1 MCVIFTAWR
10 AHPEVTLFIAAN
22 RDEYYA
28 RPTAP
33 AHWWSDTEPAIL
45 AGRDLEAGGTWLGLT
60 RSGRFAALTNYR
72 DPTRVPKQ
80 GPSRGSIVPALLES
94 DAPVAVW
101 LERLA
106 AIGPEHNPFSVIFS
120 DRLHLGIYESAV
132 GTGRVLAPGIYGLS
146 NHLLNTPWPKVEA
159 LKGGMLTRRG
169 DFADKATA
177 LALLRD
183 ERIAPDEA
191 LPRTGVSLEWE
202 RLLSSVF
209 VREATY
215 GTRSSTLVRIGVGG
229 RVEFDEWSWDRAG
242 RETAHVTTAF
252 TLDDA

>member
-10 AHPEVTLFIAAN
+10 AHPEVTLLVAAN

-72 DPTRVPKQ
+72 DPARVPKE
-80 GPSRGSIVPALLES
+80 GPSRGAIVRSLLES
-94 DAPVAVW
+94 DAPVAAS

-106 AIGPEHNPFSVIFS
+106 MIGPEYTPFNVIFS
-120 DRLHLGIYESAV
+120 DGLQLGIYESVV
-132 GTGRVLAPGIYGLS
+132 GEGRLLAPGIYGLS

-169 DFADKATA
+169 EFADKAAA

-183 ERIAPDEA
+183 ERVAPDEV
-191 LPRTGVSLEWE
+191 LPRTGLSLEWE

-209 VREATY
+209 VRETSY
-215 GTRSSTLVRIGVGG
+215 GTRSSTLVRIGTDG
-229 RVEFDEWSWDRAG
+229 RAEFDEWSWDAAG
-242 RETAHVTTAF
+242 LETAHVTTAF
-252 TLDDA
+252 TLADA